1 MSRLQSVYEHSPIAV
16 QNLMTTVYGLV
27 LQHRRYG
34 GGSAAYLREL
44 LDHETWSREQ
54 VAAMQLGLL
63 RERSI
68 LALTR
73 VPAYRDLA
81 GRLRVA
87 EGASSAEE
95 ILDIFPVL
103 TKEQVRRDPASFIP
117 QGIGKRLIRGQT
129 SGTTGTPLRLYRTL
143 DGMRINFAFF
153 ARLRRWRGLT
163 HWSRTSTL
171 MSRPIVPAGQARPPY
186 WRYAWLTKNQLL
198 SSYHMTAETLPL
210 YARALF
216 EYQPEEIVAFPSS
229 GVLVARAILESGLKL
244 QGIRAVFTTAET
256 LFPEDRVLLEA
267 AFNCPVA
274 DQYGSAEWTVWIS
287 QCEQGAYHQHP
298 EYGWL
303 EILDSDG
310 RRTDRGSGR
319 AVATG
324 FINEAMVLMRYDTG
338 DRMTVD
344 GTDCPCGRCFPTV
357 AAIEGRDEDSIVMP
371 DGRIVRR
378 LIVALKQLAGI
389 VECQIVQ
396 TDPDRI
402 QVRVVPGSEWTDT
415 ARGKIVANI
424 VERVGRSMRIDTVLV
439 DSIPRTRTGKF
450 RAVVSLE
457 RYRAGGA
464 GDVKT
469 LETDRSGRE

>member
-1 MSRLQSVYEHSPIAV
+1 MSRLQSIYEHSPIAV

-44 LDHETWSREQ
+44 LDHETWSRDQ

-63 RERSI
+63 RERAV

-73 VPAYRDLA
+73 VPAYRALA
-81 GRLRVA
+81 SRLPDA
-87 EGASSAEE
+87 ERAATAGE
-95 ILDIFPVL
+95 ILDIFPIL
-103 TKEQVRRDPASFIP
+103 TKEEIRRDPASFVP
-117 QGIGKRLIRGQT
+117 QGITKKLMKGQT

-171 MSRPIVPAGQARPPY
+171 MSRPIVPAGQSRPPF

-210 YARALF
+210 YARALV
-216 EYQPEEIVAFPSS
+216 EYRPEEIVCFPSS
-229 GVLVARAILESGLKL
+229 GLLVARAIREAGLKPA
-244 QGIRAVFTTAET
+244 GIRVVFTTAET
-256 LFPEDRVLLEA
+256 LFPEGRALLEE
-267 AFNCPVA
+267 AFGCPVA
-274 DQYGSAEWTVWIS
+274 DQYGSSEWTVWIS
-287 QCEQGAYHQHP
+287 QCERGSYHQHP

-303 EILDSDG
+303 EILDDDG
-310 RRTDRGSGR
+310 RRVERGSGR
-319 AVATG
+319 AITTG
-324 FINEAMVLMRYDTG
+324 FINEAMVMMRYDTG
-338 DRMTVD
+338 DRMTVEP
-344 GTDCPCGRCFPTV
+344 GACPCGRAFPTV
-357 AAIEGRDEDSIVMP
+357 AAIDGREEDSIVTP

-378 LIVALKQLAGI
+378 FDVAFKGLTGI

-402 QVRVVPGSEWTDT
+402 EARLVRGADWDEAT
-415 ARGKIVANI
+415 REKLVANT
-424 VERVGRSMRIDTVLV
+424 VERIGNSMRIEIVPV
-439 DSIPRTRTGKF
+439 DSIPRTKAGKF
-450 RAVVSLE
+450 RPVVSLA
-457 RYRAGGA
+457 RHRRGGA
-464 GDVKT
+464 A
-469 LETDRSGRE
+469 